1 MKIGANLILFGL
13 LSLLVGTA
21 FASPLLIS
29 ELELRHYSTRLPKGP
44 TADISASI
52 VYTNFSVG
60 ETSVVY
66 NKNVTDLSY
75 FVVLNIT
82 NNSDEWAAVDWINF
96 DAAEKITQGLSS
108 DSIFAGENWTSSVGW
123 ESEGAW
129 VDGEWYNLTWIPEG
143 WREPTGEGYWMEG
156 VQLKDKAVGSAV
168 AGNVTNIYM
177 NMNGTW
183 VDVTGRI
190 QWIDYEGN
198 VVDKHSERVNCLA
211 SISGVFFSE
220 MKLLCHG
227 GIGSTMTSVSED
239 GTVEVIENPETIHS
253 ALTTNVTAEFNN
265 LWAPHQS
272 RLIAISTNRRII
284 SDYVEPSRLEQLET
298 TPVYLRASVHHHLN
312 SSLGVYDTSADI
324 DEIKQV
330 QFEITDDGYTYNAIL
345 SDDEMFVMDSFGVE
359 VFIEPRN

>member
-1 MKIGANLILFGL
+1 MKIGINLILLGI
-13 LSLLVGTA
+13 LSLLIGSA

-96 DAAEKITQGLSS
+96 DAAEKITQGLSP
-108 DSIFAGENWTSSVGW
+108 DSIFASENCTNSVGW

-129 VDGEWYNLTWIPEG
+129 VDGKWYNLTWIPAG

-198 VVDKHSERVNCLA
+198 VVNKLSERVNCLA

-220 MKLLCHG
+220 LKFLCHA
-227 GIGSTMTSVSED
+227 GIGSTLTSVSEN
-239 GTVEVIENPETIHS
+239 GTVEEIENPETLHS
-253 ALTTNVTAEFNN
+253 SLTTNVTDEFNN

-272 RLIAISTNRRII
+272 RLIAILTNRRIL
-284 SDYVEPSRLEQLET
+284 SEYVEPSKLEQLET
-298 TPVYLRASVHHHLN
+298 TLLYLRASVHHHLN
-312 SSLGVYDTSADI
+312 SNLGVYDTTAYI

-330 QFEITDDGYTYNAIL
+330 QLEITEDGYLYNTIL
-345 SDDEMFVMDSFGVE
+345 SDDQMFVMDSFGVE